1 MDCSMIT
8 ITSKVDRCH
17 DRGTYMCHHVGTY
30 TVGVVPFLARM
41 LPRPFFG
48 PMSSI
53 AVNNGSD
60 VAKNGKGQ
68 EAGNVDE

>member
-1 MDCSMIT
+1 M
-8 ITSKVDRCH
+8 CH
-17 DRGTYMCHHVGTY
+17 DRGTYMCHYVGTY
-30 TVGVVPFLARM
+30 LVGVVPFLARN
-41 LPRPFFG
+41 LPLHFFG

-68 EAGNVDE
+68 EAGKC